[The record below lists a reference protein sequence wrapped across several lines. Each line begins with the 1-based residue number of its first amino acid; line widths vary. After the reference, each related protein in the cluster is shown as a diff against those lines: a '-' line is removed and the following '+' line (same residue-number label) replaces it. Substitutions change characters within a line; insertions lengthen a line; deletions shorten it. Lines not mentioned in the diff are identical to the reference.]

1 MNINIKINNKKKTYS
16 FIDSWNDVSL
26 NSLSRFLAY
35 SKLDATAQALNTIN
49 LFSDMPKDVIKKL
62 SLEDVLQLMKMLTS
76 MQNEVDAV
84 HKATFTIEGKKYGF
98 IPSLEDITLG
108 EYADIES
115 FIKGGIETNL
125 PNIMSVLFRPIVEE
139 NAKSYSIEG
148 YDGTSQ
154 KERAK
159 IFMDMNAVQVQ
170 NSMVFF
176 CNFVNVLSKISVL
189 YLELKEKLEKK
200 K

>member
-35 SKLDATAQALNTIN
+35 SKLDATAAALNTIN
-49 LFSDMPKDVIKKL
+49 LFSDMPKDFIKKL

-139 NAKSYSIEG
+139 NKNTYSIEG

-154 KERAK
+154 KDRAK
-159 IFMDMNAVQVQ
+159 IFMKMNAVQVQ

-189 YLELKEKLEKK
+189 YLELKEKLKEKK
-200 K
+200 